1 MQYSKQIQTGTKIKD
16 KLDFFI
22 EKSSEGFAV
31 IELIFDAN
39 HNLIDYEICDLN
51 DQFKSIIQEKD
62 TAIHDNE
69 CSGINYSFNLNILKE
84 ISDALKSNHDTVLE
98 YHQEELDKYYYL
110 QAYSH
115 NKKRITIISK
125 DITEIKIAERKNIRL
140 KNAMK
145 ALSILNN
152 IIINENDS
160 EKLLNRACEMIAE
173 LPDYSLAMITTLF
186 KNTTTISNFYCSDK
200 HVQKKYVEQ
209 APFLPCISD
218 FLEKQDSAV
227 YYNPVMECEKCILGN
242 KQNGNANMAVP
253 MVFNNQ
259 IYGMLC
265 VSLDTKLAFDQD
277 ESELLYTLAS
287 DLAFALFNIEARQ
300 DLEQAR
306 VKVRNYYQELDSQ
319 NKKLKILNAELEAK
333 NNQLEQANQK
343 ANESEELKS
352 HFLANISH
360 EIRTPL
366 NGILGFTQLIKQAK
380 YMPEKMDEYFDII
393 SFSGNQLMQTIDN
406 ILDISKLR
414 TGQLEVK
421 PEMCN
426 IIELVEDVYV
436 LNKTS
441 DLNSKQLDFNT
452 EIGVLSK
459 GKFLYTDQSKLKQ
472 IINLLVQNAFKFTKK
487 GSVTLGLRESGDQVL
502 FYVQDTGIGIS
513 PEKYKIIFDSFRQAD
528 QKSTREFGG
537 VGLGLSIAK
546 GLVNILNGEIWLE
559 SELPDHKNA
568 KNGGTTFYISIP
580 YCTENNNEK
589 QNKTMDLN
597 KIETL
602 DWSSKVI
609 LIVEDDTFSAE
620 YLSEAISVTGAKLY
634 HAQNGNDAIL
644 KAKEMPDLDLIL
656 MDIQLPGLSGDKATK
671 AIREFNPEIPIIAQT
686 AHAMINDRE
695 NYINAGCTDY
705 ISKPIAVNELF
716 SILCKYL

>member
-1 MQYSKQIQTGTKIKD
+1 
-16 KLDFFI
+16 
-22 EKSSEGFAV
+22 
-31 IELIFDAN
+31 
-39 HNLIDYEICDLN
+39 
-51 DQFKSIIQEKD
+51 
-62 TAIHDNE
+62 
-69 CSGINYSFNLNILKE
+69 
-84 ISDALKSNHDTVLE
+84 
-98 YHQEELDKYYYL
+98 
-110 QAYSH
+110 
-115 NKKRITIISK
+115 
-125 DITEIKIAERKNIRL
+125 
-140 KNAMK
+140 
-145 ALSILNN
+145 
-152 IIINENDS
+152 
-160 EKLLNRACEMIAE
+160 
-173 LPDYSLAMITTLF
+173 
-186 KNTTTISNFYCSDK
+186 
-200 HVQKKYVEQ
+200 
-209 APFLPCISD
+209 
-218 FLEKQDSAV
+218 
-227 YYNPVMECEKCILGN
+227 
-242 KQNGNANMAVP
+242 
-253 MVFNNQ
+253 
-259 IYGMLC
+259 MLC
-265 VSLDTKLAFDQD
+265 VFLDAKLALDQD
-277 ESELLYTLAS
+277 ESELLHTLAS

-333 NNQLEQANQK
+333 NNELEQANQK

-421 PEMCN
+421 SEMCN
-426 IIELVEDVYV
+426 LIELVEDVYDF
-436 LNKTS
+436 NKTI
-441 DLNSKQLDFNT
+441 DLNSKHLDFSIET
-452 EIGVLSK
+452 GALSK
-459 GKFLYTDQSKLKQ
+459 GKFVYTDQSKLKQ
-472 IINLLVQNAFKFTKK
+472 ILNILVQNAFKFTKK
-487 GSVTLGLRESGDQVL
+487 GSVTIGIREFNDQVM

-546 GLVNILNGEIWLE
+546 GLVKILNGEIWLE
-559 SELPDHKNA
+559 SKLPDHKNA
-568 KNGGTTFYISIP
+568 KNGGTTFYFSIP
-580 YCTENNNEK
+580 YCTEYNNEK
-589 QNKTMDLN
+589 HKKIMDLN

-602 DWSSKVI
+602 DWSSKII

-634 HAQNGNDAIL
+634 HAQNGNDAVL

-656 MDIQLPGLSGDKATK
+656 MDIQLPGLSGDKATR